1 MTNCTARRI
10 RAHCIPQWRAA
21 GVYALAALLACLFS
35 DEATAGDVSFRR
47 DVMAVLSKA
56 GCNQGVCHGNQNGKG
71 GFKLSLRGQ
80 DPELDL
86 AALLRDQ
93 GGRRIDLVNPD
104 ESLLLA
110 KPTMRVAHEGGR
122 RFAADSPEYVIL
134 RDWLGDGGGDDADT
148 APRLSRLE
156 VTPGEQTLV
165 EPQDELQ
172 MRIVAYFADGTS
184 RDITRLAVYDP
195 ADRIATVDHEGRVQ
209 RQAFGETTLIV
220 RYLDRQTAVPLAFV
234 PARTDFTWPDPPTNN
249 FVDEHVWASLRRLR
263 MVPSE
268 LCDDGTFVRRA
279 YLDLLNILPTAA
291 ESCTFVDDACAGK
304 RAALV
309 DRLLARPEFAT
320 AWALKWSDLL
330 RNEEKTLDRKGVQA
344 FHHWIERSIAEGKP
358 LNEFAAT

>member
-1 MTNCTARRI
+1 MYPDGA
-10 RAHCIPQWRAA
+10 
-21 GVYALAALLACLFS
+21 VVCLFTDS
-35 DEATAGDVSFRR
+35 AAAGDVSFRR

-122 RFAADSPEYVIL
+122 RFAADSPEYAIM
-134 RDWLGDGGGDDADT
+134 RDWLRDGAADDVAT
-148 APRLSRLE
+148 GPRLSRLE
-156 VTPGEQTLV
+156 VMPAEQVLV
-165 EPQDELQ
+165 EPHDDLQ
-172 MRIVAYFADGTS
+172 MRVVAHFADGTS
-184 RDITRLAVYDP
+184 RDVTRLAVYDP
-195 ADRIATVDHEGRVQ
+195 ADRIATVDHDGRVQ

-220 RYLDRQTAVPLAFV
+220 RFLDRQTAVPLAFV
-234 PARTDFTWPDPPTNN
+234 PARAEFIWSDPPTNN
-249 FVDEHVWASLRRLR
+249 FVDERVWVNLRQLR
-263 MVPSE
+263 MIPSE
-268 LCDDGTFVRRA
+268 LCDDSTFIRRA

-291 ESCTFVDDACAGK
+291 ESRAFVDDTNAGK
-304 RAALV
+304 RSALV

-320 AWALKWSDLL
+320 AWALKWSDCCATRKRRWILKGCKPFIIGS
-330 RNEEKTLDRKGVQA
+330 NDRSPRGS
-344 FHHWIERSIAEGKP
+344 R
-358 LNEFAAT
+358 

>member
-1 MTNCTARRI
+1 MAIRTAR
-10 RAHCIPQWRAA
+10 
-21 GVYALAALLACLFS
+21 
-35 DEATAGDVSFRR
+35 GDS
-47 DVMAVLSKA
+47 SS
-56 GCNQGVCHGNQNGKG
+56 
-71 GFKLSLRGQ
+71 SLRGQ

-86 AALLRDQ
+86 AALRDQ

-110 KPTMRVAHEGGR
+110 KPDDARCARGR
-122 RFAADSPEYVIL
+122 AAFRGRLARI
-134 RDWLGDGGGDDADT
+134 RDPRDRLGDGGGDDADT

-234 PARTDFTWPDPPTNN
+234 PAR
-249 FVDEHVWASLRRLR
+249 
-263 MVPSE
+263 
-268 LCDDGTFVRRA
+268 
-279 YLDLLNILPTAA
+279 
-291 ESCTFVDDACAGK
+291 
-304 RAALV
+304 
-309 DRLLARPEFAT
+309 DRLYLA
-320 AWALKWSDLL
+320 
-330 RNEEKTLDRKGVQA
+330 
-344 FHHWIERSIAEGKP
+344 
-358 LNEFAAT
+358 